1 MYACTQEE
9 SITKTA
15 LEHRNT
21 LQHTATHCNTLQ
33 HTATRCNTLQ
43 HTATHCNSLQHTA
56 THCNTLQLTATHC
69 NCVCTQQEAMKK
81 TALELDA
88 NEPFN
93 EQDLKF
99 RSFGIF
105 LDHAKVGIIKNQ
117 II

>member
-1 MYACTQEE
+1 M
-9 SITKTA
+9 
-15 LEHRNT
+15 
-21 LQHTATHCNTLQ
+21 
-33 HTATRCNTLQ
+33 
-43 HTATHCNSLQHTA
+43 
-56 THCNTLQLTATHC
+56 
-69 NCVCTQQEAMKK
+69 QQEAMKK

-88 NEPFN
+88 NKPFN